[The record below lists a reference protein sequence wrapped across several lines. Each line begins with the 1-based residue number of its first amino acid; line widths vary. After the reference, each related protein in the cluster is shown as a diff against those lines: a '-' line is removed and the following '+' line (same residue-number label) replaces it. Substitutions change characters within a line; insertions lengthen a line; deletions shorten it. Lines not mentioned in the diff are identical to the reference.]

1 MGMGVA
7 DKRIFFLINPQAGG
21 GSAAKWW
28 AGQRPVLD
36 ARGIDYFWEFTASAD
51 STVTQ
56 IKRAVME
63 KNAEVI
69 IVAGGDGSLFNT
81 VNAIISEEKLISPDL
96 ILGLCPIGSGCD
108 FSRCAYGG
116 RKITLIE
123 LLEKGSVIHIDL
135 ACCDYISSSGEKIRS
150 YYSNSFDMGAGA
162 DTCSRVNAEGG
173 RIKRITKSG
182 KLAFLLSALKVLLT
196 FKYSKATVEAD
207 GITYKGQYLIAGVAN
222 GQYIGGGML
231 MFPDSRLDDG
241 WLDVLLVERRS
252 KLEVFRTFPLIYSGR
267 HIGKS
272 GIVYTKAKRI
282 SIHTERA
289 LDIELDGEVP
299 GTTDV
304 EISVLPHILPLL
316 IPAKD

>member
-28 AGQRPVLD
+28 AGQQPVLD
-36 ARGIDYFWEFTASAD
+36 AHGIDYFCEFTVSAD
-51 STVTQ
+51 STAAQVN
-56 IKRAVME
+56 RAVME
-63 KNAEVI
+63 KKAEVI
-69 IVAGGDGSLFNT
+69 IVAGGDGSLYNT
-81 VNAIISEEKLISPDL
+81 VNAIIREGKLISPDL

-116 RKITLIE
+116 RKISLIE
-123 LLEKGSVIHIDL
+123 LLEKGSVTNIDL
-135 ACCDYISSSGEKIRS
+135 ACCDYTSSSGEKIRR

-182 KLAFLLSALKVLLT
+182 KLAFLLSALKVLT
-196 FKYSKATVEAD
+196 SFKYSNATIEAD
-207 GITYKGQYLIAGVAN
+207 GLTYKGQYLIAGVAN
-222 GQYIGGGML
+222 GQYIGGGMM
-231 MFPDSRLDDG
+231 MFPDGSLDDG
-241 WLDVLLVERRS
+241 LLDVLLVERRS

-267 HIGKS
+267 HIGKP

-282 SIHTERA
+282 SIHTERP
-289 LDIELDGEVP
+289 LDVELDGEVP
-299 GTTDV
+299 GTTDA
-304 EISVLPHILPLL
+304 EIFVLPHVLPLL
-316 IPAKD
+316 IPAKE